1 MIVLAFDLLLL
12 NGESLLR
19 NTLRERR
26 TKLHASFKAVKHG
39 FAFADSV
46 DVDGDGDDVVASEKI
61 QQALEE
67 AITAKSEG
75 LMVKTLDDNA
85 TYEPSKR
92 SLNWLKLKKDYLDGV
107 GADSASVSARRH
119 APAASSTCPSESLR
133 QFRDGVGA
141 TQATRW
147 IWSSSVPTRGAVSAP
162 ECSVPTYVPV
172 STRSRGTSKV
182 CARSGPG
189 FLMKT

>member
-1 MIVLAFDLLLL
+1 MTEGESGGPAVIVLAFDLLLL

-26 TKLHASFKAVKHG
+26 QKLHASFKAVKNG

-46 DVDGDGDDVVASEKI
+46 DVDGDGDDVVAAEKI

-85 TYEPSKR
+85 TYEPSKDR
-92 SLNWLKLKKDYLDGV
+92 
-107 GADSASVSARRH
+107 
-119 APAASSTCPSESLR
+119 
-133 QFRDGVGA
+133 
-141 TQATRW
+141 
-147 IWSSSVPTRGAVSAP
+147 
-162 ECSVPTYVPV
+162 
-172 STRSRGTSKV
+172 
-182 CARSGPG
+182 
-189 FLMKT
+189 